1 MRLVLDTNVLIAAF
15 IAHGTCQEVLEHCIY
30 HHEIVGSSFLL
41 DEFHRTLVRKFGYSR
56 SEAGAAEQLVHSR
69 MIIVEPQALEVPAC
83 RDPDDDIVL
92 GTALAGACQC
102 LVTGDAD
109 LLALV
114 RYRGIDMIS
123 PSSFWRYQGSK

>member
-1 MRLVLDTNVLIAAF
+1 
-15 IAHGTCQEVLEHCIY
+15 
-30 HHEIVGSSFLL
+30 
-41 DEFHRTLVRKFGYSR
+41 
-56 SEAGAAEQLVHSR
+56 